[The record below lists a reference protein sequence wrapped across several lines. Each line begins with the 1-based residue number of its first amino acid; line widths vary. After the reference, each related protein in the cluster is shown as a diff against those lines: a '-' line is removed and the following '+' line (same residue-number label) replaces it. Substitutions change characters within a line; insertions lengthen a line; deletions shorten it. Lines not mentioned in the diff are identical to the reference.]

1 MKIDDRI
8 GQLIQRRILDNRKPE
23 NVGRVLALARQ
34 REINERGTDVYVSAT
49 LIAVIGYS
57 YETLKDMAEN
67 ERAAEDIK
75 EGKIRQ
81 SLESPLKKEN
91 EDDAH

>member
-1 MKIDDRI
+1 MNTNDRI
-8 GQLIQRRILDNRKPE
+8 GQLIQRHVLAHHKPE
-23 NVGRVLALARQ
+23 NVGRLLAIARQ
-34 REINERGTDVYVSAT
+34 REINEKGADIYVSAT
-49 LIAVIGYS
+49 LIAILGYS

-91 EDDAH
+91 EDDA

>member
-8 GQLIQRRILDNRKPE
+8 GQLIQRHVLANHKPE
-23 NVGRVLALARQ
+23 NVGRLLAIARQ

-49 LIAVIGYS
+49 LIAILGYS
-57 YETLKDMAEN
+57 YESLKDMAEN
-67 ERAAEDIK
+67 ERAAEEIK
-75 EGKIRQ
+75 EGLIRQ

-91 EDDAH
+91 EDDA